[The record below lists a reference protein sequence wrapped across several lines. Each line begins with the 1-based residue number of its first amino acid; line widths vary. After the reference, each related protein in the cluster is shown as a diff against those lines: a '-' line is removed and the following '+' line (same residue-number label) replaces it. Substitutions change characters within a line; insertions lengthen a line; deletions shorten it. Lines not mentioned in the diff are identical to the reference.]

1 MTNSAASGTQD
12 HTRQLVFWLL
22 GGLMS
27 INVAITVAFFSWAAS
42 AILSLQTDVAVIK
55 CQLSEDCKKVLTRGG
70 E

>member
-1 MTNSAASGTQD
+1 MTNSAVSGTQD

-22 GGLMS
+22 GGLMTL
-27 INVAITVAFFSWAAS
+27 NVGITLAFFSWSAT

-55 CQLSEDCKKVLTRGG
+55 CQLAEDCKKVITRGG

>member
-1 MTNSAASGTQD
+1 MTNSAVSGGD

-22 GGLMS
+22 GGLMTL
-27 INVAITVAFFSWAAS
+27 NVGITLAFFSWSAS

-55 CQLSEDCKKVLTRGG
+55 CQLSEECKKVLTRGG

>member
-1 MTNSAASGTQD
+1 MSNSAVSGGD

-27 INVAITVAFFSWAAS
+27 INVAISVAFFSWAAS

-55 CQLSEDCKKVLTRGG
+55 CQLAEECKKVLTRGG